1 MRLPGRARVGNPPF
15 PRGWLPGSRE
25 LICYLLGRLP
35 EPSSQPVFAQGR
47 AHHKL
52 KPARRQAPPAL
63 RGSCP
68 GLPSMGRSR
77 RAGRSRVRSLG
88 RAGDVAGLAPLLLL
102 RRSHPRPAPRCQG
115 PAPDPGKHAGRQAG
129 VARCQPCSSPPLRH
143 WEIPKPLSFRF
154 FFFSTVNWG

>member
-1 MRLPGRARVGNPPF
+1 MVTRPF

-35 EPSSQPVFAQGR
+35 EPSSQPVFAQGP
-47 AHHKL
+47 AHQKL
-52 KPARRQAPPAL
+52 KPARRQDPPAL

-77 RAGRSRVRSLG
+77 RTGRSRVRSLG
-88 RAGDVAGLAPLLLL
+88 WAGDVAGLVPLLHLLLLLL

-115 PAPDPGKHAGRQAG
+115 RVLDLRKHAGRQAA
-129 VARCQPCSSPPLRH
+129 VARCQSCSSPPLRH
-143 WEIPKPLSFRF
+143 WEIPKPLSF
-154 FFFSTVNWG
+154 SC

>member
-1 MRLPGRARVGNPPF
+1 MVTRPF

-47 AHHKL
+47 AHQKL
-52 KPARRQAPPAL
+52 KPARRQDPPAL

-77 RAGRSRVRSLG
+77 RSGRSRVRSLG
-88 RAGDVAGLAPLLLL
+88 RAGDVAAWLPSSSAAAITPAP
-102 RRSHPRPAPRCQG
+102 PPRCQG
-115 PAPDPGKHAGRQAG
+115 PVLDLGKHAGGQAG
-129 VARCQPCSSPPLRH
+129 VARCQSCSSPPLRH
-143 WEIPKPLSFRF
+143 WEIPKPLSF
-154 FFFSTVNWG
+154 SPLPPHCNLGVNNV